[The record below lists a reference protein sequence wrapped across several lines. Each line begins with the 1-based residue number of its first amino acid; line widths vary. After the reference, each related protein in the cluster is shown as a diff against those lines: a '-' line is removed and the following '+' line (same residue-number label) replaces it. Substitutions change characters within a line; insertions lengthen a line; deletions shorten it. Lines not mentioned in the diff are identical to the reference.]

1 MSKVEEIETA
11 IRGLSS
17 AERDRLLEDLPSL
30 LPELAGDAAWQ
41 RLLRDTHSRPA
52 FSALLDEVDAER
64 KRDPDAFPIVKES
77 DFDEHP

>member
-1 MSKVEEIETA
+1 VSKVEEIETA

-41 RLLRDTHSRPA
+41 RILRDTHPRPA
-52 FSALLDEVDAER
+52 FSALLDEVDAKG
-64 KRDPDAFPIVKES
+64 KRNPDAFSLVKES
-77 DFDEHP
+77 DFDEQP